1 MVPCGSC
8 ALRYTRVVLSEL
20 FDVMFETY
28 TFASHVRCLSCGF
41 NFSVTCSNTYLHH
54 NMSHGNVMQSSQTF
68 SFLSLYHFVSTSVVM
83 RSLDDFYVATAVP
96 LDGLWPT

>member
-20 FDVMFETY
+20 FVVMFETY
-28 TFASHVRCLSCGF
+28 TFASHVRCLTCGF

-54 NMSHGNVMQSSQTF
+54 NMSHGDVMQSSQTCF
-68 SFLSLYHFVSTSVVM
+68 ILFPCHVVSSSVVM

>member
-8 ALRYTRVVLSEL
+8 ALRYTRVVSSEL

-28 TFASHVRCLSCGF
+28 TFASHVRCQSCGF
-41 NFSVTCSNTYLHH
+41 NFSVMCSNTYLHH
-54 NMSHGNVMQSSQTF
+54 NMSHGNVMQSLQTCF
-68 SFLSLYHFVSTSVVM
+68 LPFLLSLDSTSVVM